1 MKTLLTC
8 AFLALP
14 FAATAQ
20 DVSSCDG
27 RISPEIIAEPWEAN
41 TRTFA
46 NGAVRVA
53 RLNTEEPAMGPV
65 KLLVLTPPA
74 FEGPWRQCRV
84 VSLDRGIGFYDLD
97 FDSLTARYDPSSG
110 LVLHMVVQ
118 IAFGDQNIGLR
129 GLEVTI
135 NQALGT
141 LVAELKG

>member
-1 MKTLLTC
+1 MKTLLAC
-8 AFLALP
+8 ALLALP
-14 FAATAQ
+14 AAAAAQ
-20 DVSSCDG
+20 DVSPCDG
-27 RISPEIIAEPWEAN
+27 RISPGVIAEPWEAN

-53 RLNTEEPAMGPV
+53 LLNTEEPVMGPFQ
-65 KLLVLTPPA
+65 LLVLTPPA

-84 VSLDRGIGFYDLD
+84 VSFDGGIGFYDLD
-97 FDSLTARYDPSSG
+97 FESLDARYDPSTG

-118 IAFGDQNIGLR
+118 IAFGEQNFGVR